1 MNLARDGFTA
11 VAIAALIAVVMYAA
25 ALNRRSWALWLLAFA
40 LTIVTLW
47 IAYMYREPAR
57 TGPGSQRVVVAPSQR
72 KAAQTVVTYRQEGEQ
87 VHYGQ
92 RMELR

>member
-1 MNLARDGFTA
+1 MNLARDGITA
-11 VAIAALIAVVMYAA
+11 VAIAALVAVVMYAA

-40 LTIVTLW
+40 LTIVALW
-47 IAYMYREPAR
+47 IAYVYREPGR
-57 TGPGSQRVVVAPSQR
+57 SGPGVERAAVAPAEP
-72 KAAQTVVTYRQEGEQ
+72 KAAHVIVTYRQEGEQ

>member
-11 VAIAALIAVVMYAA
+11 VAIAALIAVLMYAA

-40 LTIVTLW
+40 LTIVALW
-47 IAYMYREPAR
+47 IAYIYREPAR
-57 TGPGSQRVVVAPSQR
+57 TAPAGERVVVALAQR
-72 KAAQTVVTYRQEGEQ
+72 KAAQMIVTYRQEGEQ
-87 VHYGQ
+87 VHHGQ